1 MTAES
6 VNELIIFARLP
17 AVGKNKTRLIPAFG
31 EVGATA
37 IYRHLVAHTLAQ
49 VARVHAEESVAVSIY
64 YTGGTANE
72 MRTELGRLLG
82 KALGGALNF
91 YPQVDGD
98 LGIKMAAALDE
109 AFKRGRKRV
118 AIIGTDAPD
127 LQARHL
133 QAAFRK
139 LETCDVVLGPADD
152 GGYYLIGMSQLH
164 SALFSEIHWSTEQV
178 FPQTLNRISAS
189 RLRYQTLQCLSDVD
203 YPEDVLCLKGS
214 SDCKKVGDEL
224 WGAVPSRLSVII
236 PTLNE
241 AKNLLRTLSSVGRP
255 EERLEIVVADGGSND
270 ETCQIARDWGCRI
283 IEVKKRGRAAQ
294 QNAAAAIATGE
305 YLLFLHADTRLPAD
319 YFEACMAIR
328 SQGAVAG
335 AFRLQIDDPAR
346 KYRWLER
353 LVEWRSR
360 WLKLPYGDQALLV
373 ESALFYRL
381 RGFQKLDIME
391 DYEFVR
397 RVQRHGPLKL
407 MSSSVVTS
415 ARRWQKKGVL
425 RTTCIN
431 QLCVLAYHLG
441 IPNRKIAN
449 WYRSSR

>member
-1 MTAES
+1 MTAEP

-31 EVGATA
+31 EAGATA
-37 IYRHLVAHTLAQ
+37 IYSYLVAHTLAQ
-49 VARVHAEESVAVSIY
+49 VAKVRAEGSVAVSIY
-64 YTGGTANE
+64 YTGGTEDE
-72 MRTELGRLLG
+72 MCAALGAVLGAELGD
-82 KALGGALNF
+82 ALNF

-118 AIIGTDAPD
+118 VVIGTDAPD
-127 LQARHL
+127 IQARHL
-133 QAAFRK
+133 QEAFQE
-139 LETCDVVLGPADD
+139 LETSDVVLGPADD
-152 GGYYLIGMSQLH
+152 GGYYLIGMNQLH
-164 SALFSEIHWSTEQV
+164 RNLFAEISWSTEHV
-178 FPQTLNRISAS
+178 FSQTLNRISAS
-189 RLRYQTLQCLSDVD
+189 RVRYQSLQCLSDVD
-203 YPEDVLCLKGS
+203 YPEDVLCMKGR
-214 SDCKKVGDEL
+214 SDFYEL
-224 WGAVPSRLSVII
+224 SEECWRSVAGRLSVII

-241 AKNLLRTLSSVGRP
+241 AMNLLRTLSSVGRP

-270 ETCQIARDWGCRI
+270 ETCQIARDWGCRV
-283 IEVKKRGRAAQ
+283 IEVKQRGRAAQ

-328 SQGAVAG
+328 SQGAIAG

-353 LVEWRSR
+353 LVDWRSR

-415 ARRWQKKGVL
+415 ARRWHKKGVL

-441 IPNRKIAN
+441 IPNRKIAS
-449 WYRSSR
+449 WYRSRR

>member
-1 MTAES
+1 MTAEP

-17 AVGKNKTRLIPAFG
+17 AEGKNKTRLIPAFG
-31 EVGATA
+31 EAGATA
-37 IYRHLVAHTLAQ
+37 IYRYLVAHTLAQ
-49 VARVHAEESVAVSIY
+49 VAKVRAEGSVAVSIY
-64 YTGGTANE
+64 YTGGTEDE
-72 MRTELGRLLG
+72 MCA
-82 KALGGALNF
+82 ALGDVPGAALGDALNF

-98 LGIKMAAALDE
+98 LGIKMAAALDD
-109 AFKRGRKRV
+109 AFKRGRKRAV
-118 AIIGTDAPD
+118 VIGTDAPD
-127 LQARHL
+127 IQARHL
-133 QAAFRK
+133 QEAMQK
-139 LETCDVVLGPADD
+139 LETSNVVLGPAED
-152 GGYYLIGMSQLH
+152 GGYYLIGMNQLH
-164 SALFSEIHWSTEQV
+164 RNLFSGIPWSTEQV
-178 FPQTLNRISAS
+178 FSQTLNRIRAS

-203 YPEDVLCLKGS
+203 YPEDVLCVKGR
-214 SDCKKVGDEL
+214 SDFKEL
-224 WGAVPSRLSVII
+224 SEECWRSLDGRLSVII

-255 EERLEIVVADGGSND
+255 EERLEIVVADGGSDD
-270 ETCQIARDWGCRI
+270 ETCQIARDWGCRV
-283 IEVKKRGRAAQ
+283 IEVKQRGRAAQ

-319 YFEACMAIR
+319 YHEACMAIR

-373 ESALFYRL
+373 EAALFYRL
-381 RGFQKLDIME
+381 RGFEKLDIME

-407 MSSSVVTS
+407 ISSSVVTS

-441 IPNRKIAN
+441 IPNRKIAS
-449 WYRSSR
+449 WYRSQR